1 MLINWLSDLDFVI
14 PREACLLL
22 NQWSAD
28 CDGISQKGITTAE
41 VLDAILRDSDSDISD
56 VDSGNTG
63 TLPESETES
72 DSDNHGRNVQPPR
85 PTGKHFSYTLR

>member
-1 MLINWLSDLDFVI
+1 MASHKK
-14 PREACLLL
+14 R
-22 NQWSAD
+22 
-28 CDGISQKGITTAE
+28 ITTAE

-56 VDSGNTG
+56 VDSGDTG
-63 TLPESETES
+63 TLSESETES